1 MKTCDNC
8 GHKFETGKFSDEED
22 DIFEDV
28 CPNCGNLV
36 GWDSRIMSCEEDIT
50 RLGLRKHNEP

>member
-1 MKTCDNC
+1 MKICDNC
-8 GHKFETGKFSDEED
+8 GHKSETGKFSEEED

-36 GWDSRIMSCEEDIT
+36 DWDVKFMSSSEDIKRMRSKET
-50 RLGLRKHNEP
+50 